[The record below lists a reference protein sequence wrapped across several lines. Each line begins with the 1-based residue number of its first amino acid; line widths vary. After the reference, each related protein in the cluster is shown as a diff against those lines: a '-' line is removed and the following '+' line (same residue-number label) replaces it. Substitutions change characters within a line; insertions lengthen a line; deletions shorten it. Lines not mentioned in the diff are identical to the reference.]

1 MAIAQ
6 LAAGLWRR
14 SRPFRT
20 LVYGGVIVSVLTIVS
35 GQLGGGSG
43 STAPSGVSQQATNT
57 TSQQGGQNLQSQAP
71 APQNPSA
78 QKLVQCGPQGG
89 TRLQAPL
96 VVTQNNQVPSNV
108 KSVGGGS
115 QGIPLDVQS
124 RITQFMIQVN
134 AARSEQR
141 MGEQCARMAGAT
153 DLLEQ
158 LDYAYVD
165 CFSDGSDRL
174 QRAATCEQSHDAS
187 EKRYERFLAAHAS
200 AERDQSAEKIVELAT
215 ARSQL
220 VPYDEQRERWKEHSG
235 ELGKGALAVTEISES
250 DARIARLENA
260 ARSAAKYP
268 DLSNVPAILSLSNA
282 ADLRQIDVA
291 RLNEVQQK
299 MYEAAELASK
309 EVVDSKARLVAL
321 QDAMQ
326 QLGSAN
332 ADERAALIAAVSALT
347 DFDQARA
354 TPEEIQSINS
364 ARSEAAGFAIDDLII
379 AANRFT
385 TGAPPAVYERLTELA
400 DVVNLYGGIQTP
412 TEEQSSALETAMQAE
427 QFIARSDRRLKN
439 IQETQAAVAQS
450 GPGTMGERVDQV
462 LTSVTDFDKAR
473 MGSEVVKAFAALEA
487 AQEVARATKERN
499 LTRSVPIFVKTS
511 GTDALSLEMVDEF
524 STRLGENGFQ
534 IVLAEEQAAV
544 SLELILGKLNV
555 KTPSGFP
562 RSADITMSLLGK
574 WNLADDSIPRLK
586 AKGVGYRDEAETQA
600 TGNALD
606 GLMSDFIELVK
617 D

>member
-299 MYEAAELASK
+299 MFEAAELASK